1 MGTQLDMFEA
11 RQEPLPL
18 AGRTP
23 LAIKIDLFHEAA
35 VAVDMRTRHGA
46 ESKAYQRAAERC
58 EELRAELRAVHGYQD
73 TRDTMAGLRR
83 LADTLQGGEYQMR
96 LHDAGSHVRRA
107 AEMVRAG
114 NVAEALCYLR
124 TLARNAACYRRT
136 VARSAYAATFCNVLL
151 ARSLA
156 DVVAAYVLALRWTM
170 RLGVRSRFVTRWPV
184 EPTAGTLVDFGDTR
198 EDGSERYTIA
208 GYSRE
213 VANAHWPELRSH
225 GVYVEVRRVH
235 RAGYWIELQCHPP
248 DEARSQF
255 VVTRNV
261 MDRAEALRVG
271 QALVELGEAV
281 LAAAGEVKE

>member
-11 RQEPLPL
+11 RQETLPL
-18 AGRTP
+18 TGRTP
-23 LAIKIDLFHEAA
+23 LAIKLDLFHEAA
-35 VAVDMRTRHGA
+35 VAVDMRTRHGVD
-46 ESKAYQRAAERC
+46 SNAYQRAAERC
-58 EELRAELRAVHGYQD
+58 EELRAELRAVHGHQD
-73 TRDTMAGLRR
+73 TRDTVAGLRR

-114 NVAEALCYLR
+114 KAAEAQCYLR
-124 TLARNAACYRRT
+124 TLARNAACYRRVT
-136 VARSAYAATFCNVLL
+136 ARSAYASTFCNVALV
-151 ARSLA
+151 RSLA
-156 DVVAAYVLALRWTM
+156 DVVAAYVLALRHVQ
-170 RLGVRSRFVTRWPV
+170 RLGVASRFWTRWPV
-184 EPTAGTLVDFGDTR
+184 EPAAGVLVDFGDTR
-198 EDGSERYTIA
+198 EDGSERHIIA

-213 VANAHWPELRSH
+213 VANPRWPELRSH

-235 RAGYWIELQCHPP
+235 RGGFWIELQCHPP

-261 MDRAEALRVG
+261 SSRDEALRVG

-281 LAAAGEVKE
+281 LAAAGEVTE